1 MHDLTLFKNIR
12 LVISD
17 VDGVLTA
24 GDIIISDS
32 GEETK
37 MFNVHDGFGIR
48 LLLKQGIEFA
58 VISARCTRTVQVR
71 MEKLGV
77 PHVYQG
83 NENKIPAFEALLDKL
98 ALKPEEV
105 AYIGDDWADL
115 PLLNRVGLPI
125 AVANAVPE
133 VKAKARYITTAAG
146 GSGAVREVA
155 IQLLRAQGHYDAL
168 LAQYDG

>member
-1 MHDLTLFKNIR
+1 MNKLFANIR

-24 GDIIISDS
+24 GEIILADS
-32 GEETK
+32 GDEMK
-37 MFNVHDGFGIR
+37 IFHVHDGLGIR

-58 VISARCTRTVQVR
+58 VISARSTRTVQLR

-77 PHVYQG
+77 QHVYQG

-98 ALKPEEV
+98 GVTPEEV
-105 AYIGDDWADL
+105 AYIGDDWLDL
-115 PLLNRVGLPI
+115 PLFNRVGLPI
-125 AVANAVPE
+125 AVANAAPE
-133 VKAKARYITTAAG
+133 VKAKARYITTCCG

-155 IQLLRAQGHYDAL
+155 MQLLRAQGCYEAL
-168 LAQYDG
+168 LAEYDR